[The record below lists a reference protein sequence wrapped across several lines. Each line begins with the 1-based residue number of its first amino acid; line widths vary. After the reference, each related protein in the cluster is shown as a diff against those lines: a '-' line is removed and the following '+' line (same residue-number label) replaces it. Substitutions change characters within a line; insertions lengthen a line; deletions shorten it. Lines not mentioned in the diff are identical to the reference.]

1 MSGLRLL
8 GCPLRPEGVSSGA
21 PSPRL
26 LQKPHQAPPSE
37 MSCAVEPVCAGGC
50 LFLGPR
56 GARGGSE
63 TFPRGSEGKAHCPRD
78 LETEGWASNSLPEG
92 LDPAALPDSALGS
105 CQVNG
110 AIGTA
115 PSPAPR
121 NDGFLHVFSVKQP
134 QENEWCG
141 LQFPVQKTRA
151 PKSQLTCPQAA
162 YKQLSEI
169 PACLDPVALNIWKVL
184 LPPN

>member
-1 MSGLRLL
+1 
-8 GCPLRPEGVSSGA
+8 
-21 PSPRL
+21 
-26 LQKPHQAPPSE
+26 

-115 PSPAPR
+115 PSPP
-121 NDGFLHVFSVKQP
+121 P
-134 QENEWCG
+134 QEMMGFYMWSQLNNLRKMNGVVSSFQCRKLG
-141 LQFPVQKTRA
+141 LQKA
-151 PKSQLTCPQAA
+151 
-162 YKQLSEI
+162 
-169 PACLDPVALNIWKVL
+169 N
-184 LPPN
+184 